1 MLELLILLVQAAG
14 APHERP
20 TTPATEV
27 LRSSCP
33 VTLAAE
39 RPFPEP
45 SPSTASRFW
54 YGDEKLAV
62 LLKAG
67 GRWRGMGPDRSYR
80 DKLFWWRQGY
90 DGTAEPTPKLI
101 VTGRRLDGDAP
112 ALAIP
117 GSTGANHP
125 DFGGWAMLVG
135 VEFPV
140 AGCWQVTG
148 EYGAHKLTFVV
159 DVRE

>member
-1 MLELLILLVQAAG
+1 MLELLQLAVLVVQAPA
-14 APHERP
+14 APYP
-20 TTPATEV
+20 
-27 LRSSCP
+27 CP

-39 RPFPEP
+39 RRFAEP
-45 SPSTASRFW
+45 SASSASRFW

-67 GRWRGMGPDRSYR
+67 GRWRGMGPTRSYR

-90 DGTAEPTPKLI
+90 DGSVELQPALV
-101 VTGRRLDGDAP
+101 VTGRRLDGTAP
-112 ALAIP
+112 ALATP
-117 GSTGANHP
+117 RATNAKHA

-135 VEFPV
+135 LEFPSS
-140 AGCWQVTG
+140 GCWQVTG
-148 EYGAHKLTFVV
+148 AYGSQKLSFVV